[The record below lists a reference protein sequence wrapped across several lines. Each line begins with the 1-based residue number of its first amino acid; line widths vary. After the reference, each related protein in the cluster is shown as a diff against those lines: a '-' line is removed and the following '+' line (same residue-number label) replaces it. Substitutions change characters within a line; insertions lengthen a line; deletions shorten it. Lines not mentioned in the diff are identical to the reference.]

1 MWRSSATRIGERS
14 WYNQPTTFKGYGYDN
29 PPQEEK
35 ESVNYIAPVETKKD
49 PGADYK
55 EGKFPKLD
63 EAIRNAKRGKR

>member
-1 MWRSSATRIGERS
+1 MWRSSATRVGGLS

-35 ESVNYIAPVETKKD
+35 KIIDYIWVEPKAVD
-49 PGADYK
+49 SGANYK
-55 EGKFPKLD
+55 EGRFPKLD